1 MSTSPEVPE
10 GVRVTFLDQSGSRGV
25 EAIIA
30 ASVPVRRILPN
41 VITKLSLPVI
51 GPDGNPIS
59 YSLDH
64 REGGK
69 RLLESQTLPEAQV
82 KNGDHLVIYPEM
94 VAGAV
99 CHP

>member
-1 MSTSPEVPE
+1 MTTSAEIPE
-10 GVRVTFLDQSGSRGV
+10 GIRVTFLDQSGSKSV
-25 EAIIA
+25 EAII
-30 ASVPVRRILPN
+30 STGVPVRRILPN

-69 RLLESQTLPEAQV
+69 RLLESQTLPDAQV
-82 KNGDHLVIYPEM
+82 SNGDHLVIYPEM
-94 VAGAV
+94 VAGADNR
-99 CHP
+99 

>member
-1 MSTSPEVPE
+1 METKSTGTKV
-10 GVRVTFLDQSGSRGV
+10 VFLDQTGSKSV

-30 ASVPVRRILPN
+30 DGVPVRRILPN

-51 GPDGNPIS
+51 GPDGLPIS

-69 RLLESQTLPEAQV
+69 RLLENQTLPEAAV
-82 KNGDHLVIYPEM
+82 KDGDHLIIYPEM
-94 VAGAV
+94 VAGAYP
-99 CHP
+99 HE